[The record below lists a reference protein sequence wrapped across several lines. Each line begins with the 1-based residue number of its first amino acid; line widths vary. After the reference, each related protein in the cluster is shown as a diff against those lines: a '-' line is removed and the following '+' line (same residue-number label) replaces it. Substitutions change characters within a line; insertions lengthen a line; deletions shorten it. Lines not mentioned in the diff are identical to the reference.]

1 MSLYYGV
8 ITIATLMFSLQFLFN
23 QQFEKQ
29 CGSGPRST
37 LVFFFGYSAAGLL
50 VLLIINGFRFEF
62 SSFSLIMAILTALNG
77 LAYTVCSLKAFGKIN
92 LSLYSVFSMLG
103 GMMLPFFFGIFFFDE
118 KFTGGKLLCI
128 ALVAASLLLT
138 IRRGTKN
145 SGLWYYGGIF
155 LLNGLAGV
163 LSKIFEAAP
172 FEKTSAAGYSVLSA
186 MAAVFL
192 SFILLPFVK
201 GEKVRLNFRAA
212 GTMLGY
218 GVLNKVGNFLLLI
231 ALAHLPAS
239 VQYPMVTGGTMI
251 FSTILCCI
259 TPEKPSGRDIAAVT
273 LSFIGILALV
283 LIP

>member
-1 MSLYYGV
+1 M
-8 ITIATLMFSLQFLFN
+8 
-23 QQFEKQ
+23 
-29 CGSGPRST
+29 
-37 LVFFFGYSAAGLL
+37 
-50 VLLIINGFRFEF
+50 
-62 SSFSLIMAILTALNG
+62 
-77 LAYTVCSLKAFGKIN
+77 
-92 LSLYSVFSMLG
+92 
-103 GMMLPFFFGIFFFDE
+103 
-118 KFTGGKLLCI
+118 
-128 ALVAASLLLT
+128 
-138 IRRGTKN
+138 
-145 SGLWYYGGIF
+145 
-155 LLNGLAGV
+155 
-163 LSKIFEAAP
+163 
-172 FEKTSAAGYSVLSA
+172 LSA